1 MTIIEN
7 KCEVYLLFSTV
18 LGSRQLHCRAGLQ
31 SKVSIRVMRGK
42 MGHFETFPRLAR
54 LVQAATGFSCNKY
67 NITLGNYT
75 EAGRYEK
82 YLTFDITHSPRFL
95 NIF

>member
-54 LVQAATGFSCNKY
+54 LGQAATGFSCDKY
-67 NITLGNYT
+67 NIALGNYT
-75 EAGRYEK
+75 YRSWAIFRNIWGEW
-82 YLTFDITHSPRFL
+82 IQL
-95 NIF
+95 NRNIRN